1 MNHNGSAA
9 NNKRDISHFLLMRV
23 ARQDDDKQVGELL
36 LRAFEQTY
44 RYKLPEVFT
53 NRQRKIELMDVE
65 SRREEGVVYVLEL
78 GYRIIGTFALMPP
91 SCGTSQSWVAN
102 SANLRCVALDP
113 DFHGY
118 GFSEMMLEEAERIA
132 RNWKCEAIVLHVQDG
147 AEGVARLYQKKGFI
161 RDPEGDMMSYDNQIL
176 GYRLSLDQKL
186 NVMEPEKNPMTAN
199 AS

>member
-78 GYRIIGTFALMPP
+78 GYRIIGTFALMQIVCRL
-91 SCGTSQSWVAN
+91 SRLILC
-102 SANLRCVALDP
+102 RCSMDYQL
-113 DFHGY
+113 
-118 GFSEMMLEEAERIA
+118 L
-132 RNWKCEAIVLHVQDG
+132 KQ
-147 AEGVARLYQKKGFI
+147 LYVSTKK
-161 RDPEGDMMSYDNQIL
+161 SKQIL
-176 GYRLSLDQKL
+176 KSLRWITGRWMNFYHQDHGLILALIYRLL
-186 NVMEPEKNPMTAN
+186 NRF
-199 AS
+199 SFIQGLFF